1 MTLKTVEFICEEN
14 IAARGTPAS
23 PRPADRPRPT
33 MADLEKLRRASQPP
47 VCAPSEAKPGEVPV
61 KHDATP

>member
-1 MTLKTVEFICEEN
+1 MDFKTVEFICEEN

-33 MADLEKLRRASQPP
+33 LADLERLRRASQSLGS
-47 VCAPSEAKPGEVPV
+47 APSEEKPGDLPV
-61 KHDATP
+61 KHDVNA